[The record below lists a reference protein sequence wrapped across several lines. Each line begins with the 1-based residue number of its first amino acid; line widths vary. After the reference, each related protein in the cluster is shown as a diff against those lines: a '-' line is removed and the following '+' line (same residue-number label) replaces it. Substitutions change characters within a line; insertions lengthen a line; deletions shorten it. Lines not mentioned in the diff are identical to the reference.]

1 MLPPT
6 WQARWTNQS
15 IRRATPMA
23 TLTLEQTTFAL
34 PVSFCYILV
43 LPDTNSGVSKL
54 MAKTPQHQNAATV
67 SVFFQ
72 ISSISTLRRRDSS
85 RHQNPP
91 RHRPAPPQ
99 TSARIGQGIAL
110 KEQ

>member
-15 IRRATPMA
+15 IRRVTPMA

-54 MAKTPQHQNAATV
+54 MAKTPQQLASSFKSLLSQLCAAATP
-67 SVFFQ
+67 
-72 ISSISTLRRRDSS
+72 RDTKIP
-85 RHQNPP
+85 HATALLL
-91 RHRPAPPQ
+91 HRPVPA
-99 TSARIGQGIAL
+99 SARGSR
-110 KEQ
+110 